1 MHEYKTGGAGLD
13 VHQHSWQPIGFS
25 MQLTQANALIILTLG
40 FVFAAFILPLLFAG
54 IQSKNKDIA
63 GADESCLWIW
73 GIGSLTR
80 VLRYWTKLWSDC
92 YGQFSSQPQ
101 PPSETRQRVPLLP
114 GQKTSRFREIDEIA
128 QKPGEGME
136 ERPSFACGSLQPP
149 PPY

>member
-1 MHEYKTGGAGLD
+1 
-13 VHQHSWQPIGFS
+13 

-63 GADESCLWIW
+63 GADESCRKIW
-73 GIGSLTR
+73 GIGSLTK
-80 VLRYWTKLWSDC
+80 VLQYWTKLYLKGSDC
-92 YGQFSSQPQ
+92 YEQFSSQPQ
-101 PPSETRQRVPLLP
+101 PPSETKQIVPLLP

-128 QKPGEGME
+128 QKPGKGME

-149 PPY
+149 PPYCHITNVGFVNCQQKVITQG